1 MAYEVYDGKRR
12 ELGVPHNFRF
22 VPPLIIRNDEFIK
35 TEDYKSGLRR
45 REFLSRTAVVFAA
58 GAAITK
64 AFALDEVSKVP
75 SEMPLIVST
84 WGFGKAANQV
94 ALKTLRAGGSVL
106 DAVEQGIWVTE
117 SDKNNSSVGLGGIPN
132 AAGVVQLDACIM
144 SGPGHTAGS
153 VAALEGIK
161 HPISAARRVME
172 KTPHVMLV
180 GEGARMFA
188 LEQGLESVE
197 SNSAGRYKAWR
208 KQRAKEKAAGMQSDA
223 KPENHDTIAL
233 LVLGADGNLAGG
245 CSTSGLGK
253 KLPGRVGDSPIIGGG
268 LYVDNEVGAAGAT
281 GLGENVMRYCGSF
294 LVVEYMRQGL
304 HPQEAC
310 METIRRIAKQEPA
323 GKKLSISFVALDK
336 KGRFGAASSENG
348 FPYAVTSKSE
358 SRVLK
363 AVGYGDRAIGAEG
376 GNQY

>member
-75 SEMPLIVST
+75 SEMPMIVST

-117 SDKNNSSVGLGGIPN
+117 SDTTNKSVGLGGLPN

-144 SGPGHTAGS
+144 SGPNHTAGS
-153 VAALEGIK
+153 VAALEGIR

-197 SNSAGRYKAWR
+197 INSAKLYDDWK
-208 KQRAKEKAAGMQSDA
+208 KQRAKETISTKTTSA

-245 CSTSGLGK
+245 CSTSGYAR
-253 KLPGRVGDSPIIGGG
+253 KLPGRVGDSPIIGSG

-281 GLGENVMRYCGSF
+281 GLGENVMRHCGSF
-294 LVVEYMRQGL
+294 LVVEYMRQGM

-310 METIRRIAKQEPA
+310 LETIRRISKQEPA
-323 GKKLSISFVALDK
+323 GKKLNISFVAIDK
-336 KGRFGAASSENG
+336 KGRYGAASSEKG
-348 FPYAVTSKSE
+348 FPYSVTTE
-358 SRVLK
+358 SSSQVLK
-363 AVGYGDRAIGAEG
+363 AAGYGERSIGAEG
-376 GNQY
+376 GNQH